1 MPILWGAL
9 ERRDGGYRS
18 TFLPQLESAWRNL
31 GPSSKPF
38 GAENYGADI
47 DSLSLRS
54 VTRAVTI
61 KKPPTMI
68 AVTAAACVFSNRV
81 MLRSGIPHGTRHDKD

>member
-1 MPILWGAL
+1 
-9 ERRDGGYRS
+9 
-18 TFLPQLESAWRNL
+18 
-31 GPSSKPF
+31 
-38 GAENYGADI
+38 
-47 DSLSLRS
+47 
-54 VTRAVTI
+54 VTI